1 MRSGHNKSDVEAN
14 TKASQDYWLAADQS
28 QTVMAGRG
36 GEGGS
41 GNKAEGGDVHFKA
54 GIESATLKT
63 WRNSHVSAAMLA
75 REQAANFSE
84 AMLLFAPTIRI
95 SSCSIRRRLHRF
107 HHAMRGTD

>member
-1 MRSGHNKSDVEAN
+1 LADTVRSGHNKSDVEAN

-63 WRNSHVSAAMLA
+63 WH